1 METISTC
8 VRKHIQQFT
17 LWFILFVRFSFCRP
31 YYSFCQRSPVP
42 VHEISRTTD
51 RDIYIADCD
60 ISHITDQNRSF
71 ERVEQW
77 LLQQNDFVAV
87 PPPDTVSLSS
97 TKSNSG
103 NADPHRLDYLHPQEF
118 PPLNYSQQYRSEG
131 HINTSYQG
139 SQNDC
144 TEYLGFRGLESRRY
158 YSPNLNRRRPTDS
171 RESQINQIFTSTP
184 SALDHVDSGYGT
196 QIRRSEAVT
205 RSYQDQIDKVNT
217 FPRRRRFVR
226 GHLPIPRSLLQ
237 SKNMGQQ
244 LDKHDP
250 TTPKERLLTPHESVT
265 PKNNKNLKKPSIRPK
280 SWADTRKSTAA
291 LNASQCDNKI
301 PYVNKN
307 SISRDTQRLLAGNL
321 PDVAL
326 TAAKALHK
334 RELSDSLPKV
344 QYDGHPNHV
353 RMWSAPEQRDFEPSR
368 NKTAIFREETSKKA
382 SNLLRKVKAF
392 SWPKRAIVQ
401 SYPDTKCSSIQ
412 PQGNSSLPHE
422 DKVLPSRGS
431 PLNKTESGYN
441 TEKSEETKQENY
453 PAEEEILEQEIV
465 EMQQNISSL
474 GGMLLCDHKSSS
486 EESECPPERP
496 PLPNSRDLR
505 KTISSSPSNTLSL
518 IKTDRTKLEITDNA
532 NTSLPKSENFESR
545 DKEFHVD
552 KNLSELSFHSSSKV
566 KISDSSETMVEP
578 APVKITSPKRTCK
591 INIKPRTVEYK
602 VIISSNTDLPQSNR
616 NDANSSYS
624 DTYDKNDLCCST
636 IEDLQK
642 ETKNEI
648 SQAKANI
655 VNEDEFTNV
664 PCSPRKISSLTITP
678 RKIKPDAC
686 NDTNSKATESDV
698 NEDEDTELNNN
709 NDEHYKYDCNYPAI
723 DIGDNMHDLSKSVS
737 MSLRDLIR
745 IHEDEIARVCGRPK
759 RRDCKSDKR
768 KSCIVEPRK
777 KPRQQDHWKRHTTIG
792 LISDQTQFDSDHAQ
806 FDVPDNAH
814 FRTQSDDIDRRRS
827 DYKHEPL
834 KPRLSLAS
842 NLNLNDTKLPLIN
855 TYLPK
860 RSPPVVSPRSRT
872 SANSVV
878 SESLYES
885 VKYNA
890 STEQLLSPTS
900 SCSQK
905 SIFSRDVSIQTDK
918 DTEKLTEDKAN
929 LLIYE
934 EQILYLTDE
943 NERLKK
949 QFQVEKVELKKR
961 LDEQRKVANAYQKLE
976 DRYRRKVHELQK
988 HIRKCGCYTNSV
1000 KSYLGVDD
1008 DSSSRYMRL
1017 KSAPLPGV
1025 HVEPSQ
1031 TSKMEL
1037 FAKIIN
1043 GLIFS
1048 QKSPSYMFDWVLN
1061 TSLIANR

>member
-1 METISTC
+1 M
-8 VRKHIQQFT
+8 
-17 LWFILFVRFSFCRP
+17 
-31 YYSFCQRSPVP
+31 
-42 VHEISRTTD
+42 
-51 RDIYIADCD
+51 
-60 ISHITDQNRSF
+60 
-71 ERVEQW
+71 EQW

-103 NADPHRLDYLHPQEF
+103 NVDPHRFDYLHPQEF

-144 TEYLGFRGLESRRY
+144 TEYLGFRGLQSRRY

-171 RESQINQIFTSTP
+171 HESQIFASTP
-184 SALDHVDSGYGT
+184 SALDHLDSGYGT

-250 TTPKERLLTPHESVT
+250 TSCKERLTPHESVT
-265 PKNNKNLKKPSIRPK
+265 PKNKNLKKPLLRPK
-280 SWADTRKSTAA
+280 SWADTRKSTAT
-291 LNASQCDNKI
+291 LNTSQCDNET
-301 PYVNKN
+301 PYVSKSN
-307 SISRDTQRLLAGNL
+307 ISRDTQRLLAGNL

-334 RELSDSLPKV
+334 RELSDSLPKI
-344 QYDGHPNHV
+344 QYDVNPNHV

-392 SWPKRAIVQ
+392 SWPKRAVVQ
-401 SYPDTKCSSIQ
+401 SYPNTKCSSVQ
-412 PQGNSSLPHE
+412 PQGNRSLPHE

-474 GGMLLCDHKSSS
+474 GEMLLCDDKSSS

-505 KTISSSPSNTLSL
+505 KTISSSPSNNLSL
-518 IKTDRTKLEITDNA
+518 TKTDRTKSEITDNVK
-532 NTSLPKSENFESR
+532 TSLPKSENIESR
-545 DKEFHVD
+545 DKEFHIE
-552 KNLSELSFHSSSKV
+552 KNLSELSFQSPSKV
-566 KISDSSETMVEP
+566 KTNDSNETTVEP

-602 VIISSNTDLPQSNR
+602 VIISSNTDLPQINR

-624 DTYDKNDLCCST
+624 DTRGKNNLSCST

-642 ETKNEI
+642 ETQNEI
-648 SQAKANI
+648 CQAKANI
-655 VNEDEFTNV
+655 VNGDECSNV

-678 RKIKPDAC
+678 KKVKPDPC
-686 NDTNSKATESDV
+686 NDTKSKTTGSDV
-698 NEDEDTELNNN
+698 NGDEDTELNSN
-709 NDEHYKYDCNYPAI
+709 NDKQYNYDCNYPAI
-723 DIGDNMHDLSKSVS
+723 DIGDDMHDLTKSVS

-745 IHEDEIARVCGRPK
+745 IHEDEIARVCGRPN

-806 FDVPDNAH
+806 FDIPDNAH

-827 DYKHEPL
+827 GYKHEPL

-860 RSPPVVSPRSRT
+860 SSPPVVSPCSRT

-885 VKYNA
+885 VKHNA
-890 STEQLLSPTS
+890 PSEHLLSPTS

-905 SIFSRDVSIQTDK
+905 SIFSREVSIQTDE
-918 DTEKLTEDKAN
+918 DTEKLTEDRAN
-929 LLIYE
+929 LLLYE

-949 QFQVEKVELKKR
+949 QFQAEKIELKKR

-988 HIRKCGCYTNSV
+988 HFRKCGCYANSV

-1008 DSSSRYMRL
+1008 DSSSR
-1017 KSAPLPGV
+1017 
-1025 HVEPSQ
+1025 
-1031 TSKMEL
+1031 
-1037 FAKIIN
+1037 
-1043 GLIFS
+1043 
-1048 QKSPSYMFDWVLN
+1048 
-1061 TSLIANR
+1061 

>member
-1 METISTC
+1 M
-8 VRKHIQQFT
+8 
-17 LWFILFVRFSFCRP
+17 
-31 YYSFCQRSPVP
+31 
-42 VHEISRTTD
+42 
-51 RDIYIADCD
+51 
-60 ISHITDQNRSF
+60 
-71 ERVEQW
+71 EQW

-118 PPLNYSQQYRSEG
+118 LPLNYSQQYRSEG
-131 HINTSYQG
+131 HINASYQG

-171 RESQINQIFTSTP
+171 RESQINQIFASTP
-184 SALDHVDSGYGT
+184 SALDHLDSGYGT

-205 RSYQDQIDKVNT
+205 RNYQDEIDKVNT

-250 TTPKERLLTPHESVT
+250 TTYKERLIVTPHESVV
-265 PKNNKNLKKPSIRPK
+265 PKNNKNLKKPSLRPK
-280 SWADTRKSTAA
+280 SWADTRKITAA
-291 LNASQCDNKI
+291 LNASQCNNEI
-301 PYVNKN
+301 PFVNKN
-307 SISRDTQRLLAGNL
+307 NISRDTQRLLAGNL

-344 QYDGHPNHV
+344 QYDGNPNHV

-401 SYPDTKCSSIQ
+401 SYPVTKYSSMQ
-412 PQGNSSLPHE
+412 PQENNLLLHE

-441 TEKSEETKQENY
+441 TEKSEETKQENC
-453 PAEEEILEQEIV
+453 PAEEENLEQEIV

-474 GGMLLCDHKSSS
+474 SEMLLCDHKSSS

-518 IKTDRTKLEITDNA
+518 IKTDRTKSEITDNVKS
-532 NTSLPKSENFESR
+532 SLSKSENIESR
-545 DKEFHVD
+545 NKEFDVE
-552 KNLSELSFHSSSKV
+552 KNLSDLSFNSPSKV
-566 KISDSSETMVEP
+566 TANGSNETTVEP
-578 APVKITSPKRTCK
+578 APMKITSPKRTCK

-616 NDANSSYS
+616 IDPNFSYR
-624 DTYDKNDLCCST
+624 DTHDKNNLSCST
-636 IEDLQK
+636 VEDLQK

-648 SQAKANI
+648 SQAKANN
-655 VNEDEFTNV
+655 VDGDECANV

-686 NDTNSKATESDV
+686 NDTKSKATESDN
-698 NEDEDTELNNN
+698 NEAEDTEHNIN
-709 NDEHYKYDCNYPAI
+709 NDKDYKYDYNYPAI
-723 DIGDNMHDLSKSVS
+723 DIGDDMHDLTKSVS

-745 IHEDEIARVCGRPK
+745 IHEDEIARVCGRPNT
-759 RRDCKSDKR
+759 RDCKSDKR
-768 KSCIVEPRK
+768 KSCIVEPRNK
-777 KPRQQDHWKRHTTIG
+777 ARQQDHWKRHTTIG

-806 FDVPDNAH
+806 FDIPDNAH

-827 DYKHEPL
+827 GYKHEPL
-834 KPRLSLAS
+834 KPRLSLTS

-872 SANSVV
+872 SGNSVV

-885 VKYNA
+885 ESVKYNA
-890 STEQLLSPTS
+890 SSEQLLSPTS

-918 DTEKLTEDKAN
+918 DSDKLTEDKAN

-949 QFQVEKVELKKR
+949 QFQVEKIELKKR
-961 LDEQRKVANAYQKLE
+961 FDEQRKVANAYQKLE

-1017 KSAPLPGV
+1017 KSAQLPGV
-1025 HVEPSQ
+1025 HIEP
-1031 TSKMEL
+1031 EADL
-1037 FAKIIN
+1037 
-1043 GLIFS
+1043 GLMQHPRWSALCI
-1048 QKSPSYMFDWVLN
+1048 
-1061 TSLIANR
+1061 

>member
-250 TTPKERLLTPHESVT
+250 TTHKERLLTPHESVT

-307 SISRDTQRLLAGNL
+307 NISRDTQRLLAGNL

-474 GGMLLCDHKSSS
+474 GEMLLCDHKSSS

-518 IKTDRTKLEITDNA
+518 IKTDRTKLEITDNT

-655 VNEDEFTNV
+655 VNEDEFANV

-709 NDEHYKYDCNYPAI
+709 NDKHYKYDCNYPAI

-988 HIRKCGCYTNSV
+988 HIGKCGCYTNSV

-1048 QKSPSYMFDWVLN
+1048 QKISILHV
-1061 TSLIANR
+1061 